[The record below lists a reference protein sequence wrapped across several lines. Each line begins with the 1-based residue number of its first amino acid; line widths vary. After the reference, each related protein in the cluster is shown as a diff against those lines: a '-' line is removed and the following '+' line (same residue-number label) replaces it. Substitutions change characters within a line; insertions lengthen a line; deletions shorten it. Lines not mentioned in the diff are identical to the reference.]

1 VQSDPCGGSTQARA
15 PVSPRV
21 LVVDDDA
28 RILEASRR
36 SLVKHGYA
44 VEVVSDGESALL
56 TLGRSVFDVVLS
68 DVEMPQMTGL
78 ELCARIRA
86 IGIDVP
92 VVLVSGNLQF
102 ETATKA
108 MEQGVARYLVKP
120 VLPTALVRTVGEV
133 IRLHGLARAERLAE
147 DNLALRSV
155 VDALRRSKDAALA
168 GERAKD
174 VFLSKMSHE
183 LRTPMTT
190 VLGMTELVLASA
202 LTPEQREGL
211 LAVRDAASSLMS
223 TIAGVLDLADLE
235 GRRLRL
241 ETKAFD
247 PGLVVERAVKGL
259 RSRAEAKG
267 LLFQFDREGEDAGS
281 VLGDAARFEQ
291 VVFCLLDNAIKFTD
305 RGAVKVCVRN
315 EQDGDTAAAVS
326 VVVSDSGVGMAP
338 GTLPLAIEAFAQ
350 LDDSSTRRHAGAGL
364 GLSIASALVTLMGGK
379 LELDSAAGSGTTAKF
394 VIGFER
400 EAPEAS
406 FFTVDEY
413 RD

>member
-1 VQSDPCGGSTQARA
+1 MQSDPRGGTQARA

-36 SLVKHGYA
+36 SLVKHGYL
-44 VEVVSDGESALL
+44 VEGVSDGESALL
-56 TLGRSVFDVVLS
+56 ALGRSVFDVVLS

-86 IGIDVP
+86 IGVDLP

-120 VLPTALVRTVGEV
+120 VLPSALVRTVGEV
-133 IRLHGLARAERLAE
+133 IRLHGLARADRLAE

-155 VDALRRSKDAALA
+155 VDELRRSKDAALA

-190 VLGMTELVLASA
+190 ILGMTELVLASPLA
-202 LTPEQREGL
+202 PEQRDRL

-241 ETKAFD
+241 ETRAFD
-247 PGLVVERAVKGL
+247 PGLVIERAVSAL
-259 RSRAEAKG
+259 RPRAEAKG
-267 LLFQFDREGEDAGS
+267 LLCHFEREGEDAGP
-281 VLGDAARFEQ
+281 VLGDATRFEQ
-291 VVFCLLDNAIKFTD
+291 IASCLLDNAIKFTE
-305 RGAVKVCVRN
+305 RGAVRISLRN
-315 EQDGDTAAAVS
+315 EGNGDTAASVS
-326 VVVSDSGVGMAP
+326 VTVSDSGVGMAP
-338 GTLPLAIEAFAQ
+338 GTLPYALGAFAQ
-350 LDDSSTRRHAGAGL
+350 LDDSSTRQHPGAGL

-379 LELDSAAGSGTTAKF
+379 LELDSIAGAGTTAKF
-394 VIGFER
+394 VVCFER